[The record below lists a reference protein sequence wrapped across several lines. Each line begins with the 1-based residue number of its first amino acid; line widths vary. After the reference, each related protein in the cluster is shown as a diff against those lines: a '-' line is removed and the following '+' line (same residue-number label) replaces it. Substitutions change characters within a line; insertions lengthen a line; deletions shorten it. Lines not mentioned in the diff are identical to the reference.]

1 MIKHADLLGRLLPP
15 IAYDANAPLLS
26 TELAA
31 EGHALDTALEN
42 ADAIAA
48 SVTPFEAFG
57 MLTDY
62 ERLLQI
68 VPVPGASSQQRIA
81 AIIAKLNETGGLSIP
96 YFTQLATSLGYSISI
111 IEPQPFRVDAGRVD
125 DTLYDEDIVYQWRVD
140 VSGAPEVV
148 YYFRVGQSA
157 IDERLMS
164 FSDPILE
171 AVFRDLKPAH
181 TFVYFSYQGASD
193 NAKD

>member
-31 EGHALDTALEN
+31 EGHALDTALDN

-125 DTLYDEDIVYQWRVD
+125 DTIYDEDIVYQWRVD

-181 TFVYFSYQGASD
+181 TFVYFSYQGAS
-193 NAKD
+193 